1 MKLNKIDVL
10 PGDNGNGKI
19 IHQNLATDN
28 NKSPKQT
35 TVTAFS
41 IELYDE
47 LVKYCRSN
55 VQYFGCEKDTATNR
69 RFLDAFRKIL
79 QHIEI
84 VRKLVT
90 EICGFAHEYDFDEM
104 TPASGYR
111 SIVKVTHVYIKHTVK
126 VSKYIAEKRN
136 SFLFRRRAYLR

>member
-19 IHQNLATDN
+19 IHRTVATDN
-28 NKSPKQT
+28 SESPKQT

-41 IELYDE
+41 IELYDK
-47 LVKYCRSN
+47 LVQYCRSN
-55 VQYFGCEKDTATNR
+55 VQYFGCDGDSATNQ
-69 RFLDAFRKIL
+69 RFLDAFRRIL

-84 VRKLVT
+84 VRKHVT
-90 EICGFAHEYDFDEM
+90 EICGFAHEYDFDEA

-111 SIVKVTHVYIKHTVK
+111 SIVKVTHEYIKHTVK
-126 VSKYIAEKRN
+126 VSKHIAENRD
-136 SFLFRRRAYLR
+136 SFLFRKRAYLR